1 MLKEDSI
8 AGPKHRRATL
18 RGIPNES
25 HPRRKMIPTLVDA
38 GAAIRAV
45 QGVTGKIQTRGRLHK
60 YFAPDPLQESV
71 HVEMFILP
79 GWPQN
84 SLLRREVGLPAQ
96 AIAQRQ
102 SWLYFP
108 AILRV
113 QAKVILFKFGVSGG
127 ALGQAGDL
135 TGHEIRQP

>member
-1 MLKEDSI
+1 TEF
-8 AGPKHRRATL
+8 R
-18 RGIPNES
+18 
-25 HPRRKMIPTLVDA
+25 PRREMSLAVVQA
-38 GAAIRAV
+38 GRAGRGV
-45 QGVTGKIQTRGRLHK
+45 QGVTGKIQTRRRLHK

-79 GWPQN
+79 GWPHN

-113 QAKVILFKFGVSGG
+113 QAKVILVKLGMSGG
-127 ALGQAGDL
+127 ALGEAGDL
-135 TGHEIRQP
+135 AGHEIRQP